1 VVEFDHFRKEAG
13 LPTFTLSVSDWIEK
27 TGAIGLVS
35 KLYLIK
41 EYQRLKEQ
49 ESSPLLEESQIKF
62 AYTSEADMLNLAL
75 FHYTAKQWRDA
86 NPVLA
91 AKGLNPRDVASISEL
106 VVMVN
111 LESMNAT
118 LIKQGLGRRKRYEIL
133 SEIAQSQLQS
143 LNNADI
149 ENRFRAIDSGDPKLL
164 K

>member
-1 VVEFDHFRKEAG
+1 M
-13 LPTFTLSVSDWIEK
+13 LSDWCPS
-27 TGAIGLVS
+27 G
-35 KLYLIK
+35 
-41 EYQRLKEQ
+41 
-49 ESSPLLEESQIKF
+49 
-62 AYTSEADMLNLAL
+62 
-75 FHYTAKQWRDA
+75 
-86 NPVLA
+86 
-91 AKGLNPRDVASISEL
+91 VASISEL

-164 K
+164 KLFFHFPTSTAKQRHSLTEMFQYSFSKRRSRIRILLIIRSLRTDISAPARGTKPTL